1 MAARLITHDDLAS
14 KGVKYSRCHLWRLE
28 KQGKFPKRVPIGAA
42 RYAYVESEVDEFVD
56 RMIAARDAGLAVA
69 AA

>member
-14 KGVKYSRCHLWRLE
+14 KGVKYSKCHLWRLE
-28 KQGKFPKRVPIGAA
+28 KQNKFPKRVPIGAG
-42 RYAYVESEVDEFVD
+42 RYGYVESEIDAFVDEL
-56 RMIAARDAGLAVA
+56 IAARDAGLAVA